1 MDTSKKSVDKKLI
14 MRYNDYRKQE
24 KGEKNMEYKYNGK
37 VYEVPNDVVDK
48 MMETLDCSMAD
59 ACETWLADNDL
70 ITNDEQV
77 ALDKEAKSGKRHY
90 EKSDK
95 VRKKA
100 KKERKVDEEKGF
112 LLEIM
117 RKSLENE
124 AKIDDIWVKTETEL
138 NFTYNGN
145 KFTVKLTK
153 HRPKKA

>member
-1 MDTSKKSVDKKLI
+1 
-14 MRYNDYRKQE
+14 
-24 KGEKNMEYKYNGK
+24 MEYKYNGK

-48 MMETLDCSMAD
+48 MMETLDCSMAE

-95 VRKKA
+95 VRKKVE
-100 KKERKVDEEKGF
+100 KVRKVDEEKGF

-124 AKIDDIWVKTETEL
+124 ANIAEIATKTETEL
-138 NFTYNGN
+138 NFSYNGTN
-145 KFTVKLTK
+145 YTVKLTK

>member
-1 MDTSKKSVDKKLI
+1 
-14 MRYNDYRKQE
+14 
-24 KGEKNMEYKYNGK
+24 MEYKYNGK

-145 KFTVKLTK
+145 KFTVKF
-153 HRPKKA
+153 